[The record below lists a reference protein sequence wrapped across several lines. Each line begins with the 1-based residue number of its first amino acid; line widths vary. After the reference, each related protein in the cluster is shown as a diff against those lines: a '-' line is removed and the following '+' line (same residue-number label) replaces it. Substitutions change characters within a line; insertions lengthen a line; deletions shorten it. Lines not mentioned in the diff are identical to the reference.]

1 MPPFSHLDYNDQG
14 DDGDD
19 GGHDGDDGGGG
30 QCPDD
35 YVPPNFWQDA
45 SDNVQLHGKL
55 SLRYHT
61 MEHLKASLHKGP

>member
-1 MPPFSHLDYNDQG
+1 MIKVMMVMMEVVDN
-14 DDGDD
+14 
-19 GGHDGDDGGGG
+19 
-30 QCPDD
+30 DD